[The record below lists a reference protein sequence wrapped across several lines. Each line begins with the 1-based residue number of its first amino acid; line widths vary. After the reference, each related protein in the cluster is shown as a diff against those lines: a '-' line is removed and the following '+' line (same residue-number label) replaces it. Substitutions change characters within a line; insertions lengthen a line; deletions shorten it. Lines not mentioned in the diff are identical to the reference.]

1 MMVVGH
7 LDINLEGG
15 FLHEVPETA
24 VCDVGRTT
32 LKDEQIGSFPGAYG
46 S

>member
-24 VCDVGRTT
+24 GCDMGRTT
-32 LKDEQIGSFPGAYG
+32 SKDEQISQAPLVHDA
-46 S
+46 